1 MEFKKNLTVQK
12 LTRIPTV
19 PVPVG
24 IRTQVTNKNRV
35 SYRGKNNSKIIP
47 VLRLITCTPRT
58 RAGTHFPHLLAKM
71 FCSNSIALSIILTSN
86 YPVPY

>member
-35 SYRGKNNSKIIP
+35 SYREKI
-47 VLRLITCTPRT
+47 T
-58 RAGTHFPHLLAKM
+58 AK
-71 FCSNSIALSIILTSN
+71 
-86 YPVPY
+86 